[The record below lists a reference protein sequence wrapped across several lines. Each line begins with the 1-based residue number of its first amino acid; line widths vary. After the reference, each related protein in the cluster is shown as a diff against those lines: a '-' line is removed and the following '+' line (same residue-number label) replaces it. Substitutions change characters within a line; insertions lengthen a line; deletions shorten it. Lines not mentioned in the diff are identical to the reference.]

1 MIMMSI
7 MPTAQWPTQL
17 WDPSQWETE
26 VQSQGTL
33 HAGIALLTT
42 LFSCARHN
50 VQLSQDSC
58 SAYGRSYNGVASA

>member
-1 MIMMSI
+1 MMSI

-17 WDPSQWETE
+17 LDPSQWEAE
-26 VQSQGTL
+26 VQSPGTL
-33 HAGIALLTT
+33 HAGIVLLTI

-58 SAYGRSYNGVASA
+58 DA